1 MWIVMNDSYVSIV
14 KDREDD
20 MGVVVRARVKED
32 LESLFGKDHAEDII
46 ETDDSDY
53 RFRLFL
59 DQAYVAAVIEDRV
72 MNIDYDNFKNSVK
85 QSWRK
90 MAYTQ
95 IWNIMHRVQEDTY
108 PRMVQWYE
116 NYRSTR

>member
-32 LESLFGKDHAEDII
+32 LENLFGAEHAQDII

-59 DQAYVAAVIEDRV
+59 DQAYVAAVIEDKV
-72 MNIDYDNFKNSVK
+72 MGINYDNFKNSVK

-90 MAYTQ
+90 QAYTR
-95 IWNIMHRVQEDTY
+95 IWNVMYDVQENMY
-108 PRMVQWYE
+108 PRMRRWYE
-116 NYRSTR
+116 NYREAR